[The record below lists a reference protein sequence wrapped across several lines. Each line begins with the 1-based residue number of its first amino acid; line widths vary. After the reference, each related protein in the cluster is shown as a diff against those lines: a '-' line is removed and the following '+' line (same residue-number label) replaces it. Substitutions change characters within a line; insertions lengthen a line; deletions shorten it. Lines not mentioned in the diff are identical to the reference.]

1 MQREIGNSDSSISR
15 RSGVSLT
22 RRSLL
27 LGSLAAP
34 VGLLAGPARA
44 ASPDMVGNV
53 AAYRKALTG
62 AAARHRF
69 ALIDI
74 RADWCAVCLRV
85 EREILPHPT
94 VRRYLEHIKLVKVDI
109 TAMDDGNR
117 QLLTHLRAS
126 GPPTFFVV
134 DAATG
139 QEYQETRSLGS
150 FTRRDLIRRLK
161 PFTAL

>member
-1 MQREIGNSDSSISR
+1 
-15 RSGVSLT
+15 
-22 RRSLL
+22 
-27 LGSLAAP
+27 
-34 VGLLAGPARA
+34 
-44 ASPDMVGNV
+44 MVGNV

-94 VRRYLEHIKLVKVDI
+94 VRRYLEHIKLVKVDV